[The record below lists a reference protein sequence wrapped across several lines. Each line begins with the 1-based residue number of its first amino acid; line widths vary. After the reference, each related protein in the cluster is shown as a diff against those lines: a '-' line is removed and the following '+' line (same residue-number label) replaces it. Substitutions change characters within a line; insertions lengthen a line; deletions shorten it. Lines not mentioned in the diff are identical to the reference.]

1 MVVRMRS
8 TRSHTG
14 HRRSH
19 HALKEPRLAKCANCN
34 AMHLRHRLCENCG
47 KYRGRLVVD
56 VLAIRAKKEKRK
68 KDKAS
73 KEAH

>member
-34 AMHLRHRLCENCG
+34 TMHLRHRLCENCG

-56 VLAIRAKKEKRK
+56 VLGLRAKKEKK
-68 KDKAS
+68 QKEKAS
-73 KEAH
+73 KEAR

>member
-1 MVVRMRS
+1 MVIRMRS

-19 HALKEPRLAKCANCN
+19 HALAGPRLAKCADCGTE
-34 AMHLRHRLCENCG
+34 HLRHRLCENCG

-56 VLAIRAKKEKRK
+56 VLAIKAKKEKRR
-68 KDKAS
+68 KDKTS

>member
-1 MVVRMRS
+1 MRS

-19 HALKEPRLAKCANCN
+19 HALEGPRLTKCADCS
-34 AMHLRHRLCENCG
+34 AGHLRHRLCENCG

-56 VLAIRAKKEKRK
+56 VLAIQAKKEKRRK
-68 KDKAS
+68 EKNS